1 MKLEKWMI
9 DNIQH
14 FNNTVISNKEDPQ
27 DIIESFGKLNI
38 KVGAERKTRKI
49 SISYSPH
56 PIIINYIFVFV
67 LC

>member
-9 DNIQH
+9 DNIRH
-14 FNNTVISNKEDPQ
+14 YNNTIISSKENPQ
-27 DIIESFGKLNI
+27 KIIEKFKKLGI
-38 KVGAERKTRKI
+38 DVSAEKRQRKI
-49 SISYSPH
+49 SMSYTPN

>member
-14 FNNTVISNKEDPQ
+14 FNNTVISSKENPQ
-27 DIIESFGKLNI
+27 DIIKEFSKLNI

-49 SISYSPH
+49 SISYTPN
-56 PIIINYIFVFV
+56 PITINYIFVFV
-67 LC
+67 VC